1 MPAKTSSKASSKGA
15 AAAKGSE
22 SKADN
27 ATVKIGGRVSLAQ
40 VEKACSALSA
50 HRQRSRTNAGGNGAS
65 NDLPLDGED
74 DEEGDGA
81 RSNASDVVWMQITI
95 KALNV
100 NAPAKPIR
108 LPTPYPIYAP
118 SSSICLITA
127 DPQRTYKDLM
137 VEQKLT
143 QVKRV
148 VGVTKLKGKFAPYEA
163 RRQLMNDHDLFLADD
178 RIIPML
184 PKLLGKKWMN
194 ERKSPIPVQL
204 TKTKDG
210 KVRKEVESAL
220 ASTFYHRNK
229 GTCASVRLG
238 TLQHLTS
245 EQLAENV
252 AAALPLIVSKHV
264 KNGWSNVQSIDIKTG
279 TSAALPVWNCDMA
292 DRWEG
297 LPEMKESEEAKA
309 KADKIN
315 KAKGNKSASK
325 PRKRRSTGS
334 EKDETPKKAA
344 KTKSS

>member
-1 MPAKTSSKASSKGA
+1 MPAKTPSKASAKGA
-15 AAAKGSE
+15 ATKASE
-22 SKADN
+22 QKADN
-27 ATVKIGGRVSLAQ
+27 ASVKIGSRVSLAQ

-50 HRQRSRTNAGGNGAS
+50 HRERSKSSSSGKSAA

-108 LPTPYPIYAP
+108 VPTPHPIYAP

-137 VEQKLT
+137 VEQKLV

-178 RIIPML
+178 RIVPML
-184 PKLLGKKWMN
+184 PKLLGKKWMS
-194 ERKSPIPVQL
+194 ERKSPIPVKL

-210 KVRKEVESAL
+210 RVRKEVEAAL

-238 TLQHLTS
+238 TLQHLTP

-279 TSAALPVWNCDMA
+279 TSAALPVWNCNVA

-297 LPEMKESEEAKA
+297 LPEMKETEESKA
-309 KADKIN
+309 KSDKN
-315 KAKGNKSASK
+315 SKAKGNKTASK

-334 EKDETPKKAA
+334 EKDEAPKKAA

>member
-1 MPAKTSSKASSKGA
+1 MPTKATAQKVS
-15 AAAKGSE
+15 AKGSANKASE
-22 SKADN
+22 SKTDN
-27 ATVKIGGRVSLAQ
+27 VTLKIGGRVSVAQ
-40 VEKACSALSA
+40 IEKACSALSA
-50 HRQRSRTNAGGNGAS
+50 HRKRTRTLSGGKNES
-65 NDLPLDGED
+65 NDLPLDGEE

-95 KALNV
+95 KSLNV

-108 LPTPYPIYAP
+108 VPTPHPIYAP
-118 SSSICLITA
+118 SSSVCLLTA

-137 VEQKLT
+137 VEQKVT

-148 VGVTKLKGKFAPYEA
+148 VGATKLKGKFAPYEA

-184 PKLLGKKWMN
+184 PKLLGKKWMS
-194 ERKSPIPVQL
+194 ERKTPIPVML

-210 KVRKEVESAL
+210 RVRKEVESAL

-238 TLQHLTS
+238 TLQHLTP
-245 EQLAENV
+245 EQLAENA
-252 AAALPLIVSKHV
+252 AAALPLIVTKHV

-279 TSAALPVWNCDMA
+279 TSAALPVWNCNVS

-297 LPEMKESEEAKA
+297 LPEMKKVSEDSKS
-309 KADKIN
+309 DKNN
-315 KAKGNKSASK
+315 KAKGNKAAVK
-325 PRKRRSTGS
+325 PRKRRSVGS
-334 EKDETPKKAA
+334 EKDEAPKKVT